1 MEKPWYSFLYIKS
14 PIAKIIWGIVS
25 VVVSIV
31 VVVAYGIMEES
42 RMLAQTGNW
51 EGRSI
56 EKGAEI
62 FANNCYTCHGVDGR
76 GAPGV
81 GPALNSRHFFEE
93 RLSEVGFAGTL
104 EDYVKLTIAAGRPSN
119 AHGQWLQ
126 VMPTWSSRYGGPLR
140 DDQVQQATDFVMN
153 WESTA
158 ILQTPEED
166 PFIPFANIPVSGTV
180 AVSGTV
186 NTPGAPAEGA
196 ATEGDT
202 APIAA
207 RPPEQLF
214 RNLPDG
220 VGCEACHNLTEV
232 ENASTRGL
240 IGPNLGNLHENAPNR
255 VPGEDAATYVHTS
268 IVTPDAHVVASY
280 PAGVMPKDFAN
291 RMTPEELDALVAWLL
306 DPNRAQ

>member
-42 RMLAQTGNW
+42 RMMAQTGNW

-62 FANNCYTCHGVDGR
+62 YANNCYTCHGDHGQG
-76 GAPGV
+76 GA
-81 GPALNSRHFFEE
+81 GPALNSRHFFEN
-93 RLSEVGFAGTL
+93 RLAELGFTGTL
-104 EDYVKLTIAAGRPSN
+104 EDYVKLTVAAGRPSN
-119 AHGQWLQ
+119 TNGQWS
-126 VMPTWSSRYGGPLR
+126 VIMPTWSSRYGGPLR
-140 DDQVQQATDFVMN
+140 DDQVQQVTDFVMN

-158 ILQTPEED
+158 VLQTPEED
-166 PFIPFANIPVSGTV
+166 PFIPFANIPSATGSVTATTTTTATETV
-180 AVSGTV
+180 AAG
-186 NTPGAPAEGA
+186 P
-196 ATEGDT
+196 
-202 APIAA
+202 

-214 RNLPDG
+214 QNPPGGL
-220 VGCEACHNLTEV
+220 GCVACHNLTEV

-255 VPGEDAATYVHTS
+255 VPGEDAATYVHNS